1 MRPDQILREI
11 EINRETGKKEL
22 ERLNEHKAPGPDGI
36 PNTVLRRCA
45 EELAAPL
52 EMEEGKIPNEWKQT
66 RIVPIYKKGARCEPG
81 NYRPVSLTSQV
92 CKVME
97 RLVKSAIMDHLEE
110 NELLTRHQHGFRK
123 GKSCQS
129 NLLEVLEDWTVVIDD
144 GHGVDILFLDFQKAF
159 DSVPHN
165 RLAVKLNGYGI
176 QGNLLDWIRFSK
188 QTNAAG
194 GSGIWMFGMGTGI
207 KRSPSRIGFGPSLV
221 SRLCK

>member
-1 MRPDQILREI
+1 MAYTNFLRTQIDKNTAPADQILREI
-11 EINRETGKKEL
+11 EINRETVKKEL
-22 ERLNEHKAPGPDGI
+22 DRLNEHKVPGLDGI
-36 PNTVLRRCA
+36 PNIVLRRCA
-45 EELAAPL
+45 EELAVPL
-52 EMEEGKIPNEWKQT
+52 ERLFNRTMEEGKIPKEWRQA
-66 RIVPIYKKGARCEPG
+66 RIVPICKKGARCEPG

-144 GHGVDILFLDFQKAF
+144 GHGVDVLFLDFQKAF
-159 DSVPHN
+159 DSVPHK

-176 QGNLLDWIRFSK
+176 Q
-188 QTNAAG
+188 
-194 GSGIWMFGMGTGI
+194 
-207 KRSPSRIGFGPSLV
+207 
-221 SRLCK
+221 